1 MSYPF
6 QGPDGRLPSVI
17 GPIKLP
23 TTPIRRATRTI
34 SCFEFRVSST
44 GGSMAVRI
52 RGKRYK
58 ESAKFVPATAVT
70 LEAAFPVLKQMKKAK
85 FDETVNVVI
94 HLGLDPK
101 QADQMVRGAVS
112 LPKGIGKTNRV
123 IAFVQGNNID
133 VARAAGAV
141 EAGSDELVAKVN
153 GGWTDFDVAIAT
165 PDMMPK
171 IARLGK
177 VLGPQ
182 GKMPSPKAGT
192 VTTDVTTAVKEYTAG
207 KIEFRND
214 AGGNIH
220 AVIGKLSFTDHD
232 LAANAHALINT
243 LKKMKPAAAKGS
255 YIKKDTAH
263 SSMSPGVPI
272 DITHLNVHE
281 EEK

>member
-1 MSYPF
+1 
-6 QGPDGRLPSVI
+6 
-17 GPIKLP
+17 
-23 TTPIRRATRTI
+23 
-34 SCFEFRVSST
+34 
-44 GGSMAVRI
+44 MAVKV

-58 ESAKFVPATAVT
+58 EAAKFVPANPVT

-85 FDETVNVVI
+85 FDETVNLVV
-94 HLGLDPK
+94 HLGIDPK
-101 QADQMVRGAVS
+101 QADQMVRGALS
-112 LPKGIGKTNRV
+112 LPKGIGKTNKV
-123 IAFVQGNNID
+123 IAFVQGGNID
-133 VARAAGAV
+133 AARNAGAI
-141 EAGSDELVAKVN
+141 EAGADELIAKVN
-153 GGWTDFDVAIAT
+153 GGWADFDVAVAT

-192 VTTDVTTAVKEYTAG
+192 VTTDVATAVREYTAG

-220 AVIGKLSFTDHD
+220 AVVGKLSFADTD
-232 LAANAHALINT
+232 LAANAHALINQ
-243 LKKMKPAAAKGS
+243 LRKMKPPAAKGH
-255 YIKKDTAH
+255 YIKKITIH

-272 DITHLNVHE
+272 DISHLDNQDE

>member
-1 MSYPF
+1 
-6 QGPDGRLPSVI
+6 
-17 GPIKLP
+17 
-23 TTPIRRATRTI
+23 
-34 SCFEFRVSST
+34 
-44 GGSMAVRI
+44 MAVKI

-58 ESAKFVPATAVT
+58 EAAKLVPPTAVA
-70 LEAAFPVLKQMKKAK
+70 LDQAFPVLKQMKKAK

-94 HLGLDPK
+94 HLGIDPK

-123 IAFVQGNNID
+123 IAFVQGGNID
-133 VARAAGAV
+133 VARDAGAV
-141 EAGSDELVAKVN
+141 EFGADELIAKVS
-153 GGWTDFDVAIAT
+153 GGWSDFDVAVAT

-192 VTTDVTTAVKEYTAG
+192 VTADVATAVKEYTAG

-220 AVIGKLSFTDHD
+220 AVIGKLSFADSD
-232 LAANAHALINT
+232 LSANAQSLIET
-243 LKKMKPAAAKGS
+243 LRKMKPTTAKGV
-255 YIKKDTAH
+255 YIKKITVH
-263 SSMSPGVPI
+263 SSMSPGIQI
-272 DITHLNVHE
+272 DTSNLDARE
-281 EEK
+281 EDK

>member
-1 MSYPF
+1 MSLKF
-6 QGPDGRLPSVI
+6 
-17 GPIKLP
+17 
-23 TTPIRRATRTI
+23 
-34 SCFEFRVSST
+34 
-44 GGSMAVRI
+44 

-58 ESAKFVPATAVT
+58 EAAKLVPATAVT
-70 LEAAFPVLKQMKKAK
+70 LEAAFPLLKQMKKAK
-85 FDETVNVVI
+85 FDETVNIAI
-94 HLGLDPK
+94 HLGIDPK

-133 VARAAGAV
+133 VAKAAGAI
-141 EAGSDELVAKVN
+141 EAGADELATKVG

-192 VTTDVTTAVKEYTAG
+192 VTTDVATAVREYTAG

-214 AGGNIH
+214 SGGNIH
-220 AVIGKLSFTDHD
+220 AVLGKMSFADAD
-232 LAANAHALINT
+232 LVTNATALIDV
-243 LKKMKPAAAKGS
+243 LRKMKPAASKGT
-255 YIKKDTAH
+255 YIKKITIH
-263 SSMSPGVPI
+263 SSMSPGI
-272 DITHLNVHE
+272 NVDTTALGIVKE
-281 EEK
+281 EQA

>member
-1 MSYPF
+1 M
-6 QGPDGRLPSVI
+6 G
-17 GPIKLP
+17 IK
-23 TTPIRRATRTI
+23 
-34 SCFEFRVSST
+34 V
-44 GGSMAVRI
+44 

-58 ESAKFVPATAVT
+58 EAAKLVPTTPVT
-70 LEAAFPVLKQMKKAK
+70 IENALPIIKQFKAAK
-85 FDETVNVVI
+85 FDESVNIVV
-94 HLGLDPK
+94 HLGIDPK

-123 IAFVQGNNID
+123 IAFVQGGNIE

-141 EAGSDELVAKVN
+141 EAGADELVAKVN
-153 GGWTDFDVAIAT
+153 GGWTDFDVAVAT

-192 VTTDVTTAVKEYTAG
+192 VTTDVTTAIREYTAG

-220 AVIGKLSFTDHD
+220 AVVGKVSFSEHD
-232 LAANAHALINT
+232 LALNTHALVET
-243 LKKMKPAAAKGS
+243 LRKVKPVTAKGI
-255 YIKKDTAH
+255 YIKKITLHA
-263 SSMSPGVPI
+263 SMSPGIDI

>member
-1 MSYPF
+1 
-6 QGPDGRLPSVI
+6 
-17 GPIKLP
+17 
-23 TTPIRRATRTI
+23 
-34 SCFEFRVSST
+34 
-44 GGSMAVRI
+44 MAVKI

-58 ESAKFVPATAVT
+58 EAAKFVPPNPVA
-70 LEAAFPVLKQMKKAK
+70 LEAAFPVLKQMKKTK
-85 FDETVNVVI
+85 FDATVNLVV
-94 HLGLDPK
+94 HLGIDPK
-101 QADQMVRGAVS
+101 QADQMVRGALS

-123 IAFVQGNNID
+123 IAFVQGANID
-133 VARAAGAV
+133 VARAAGAI
-141 EAGSDELVAKVN
+141 EAGADELIAKVN
-153 GGWTDFDVAIAT
+153 GGWSEFDVAVAT

-220 AVIGKLSFTDHD
+220 AVVGKLSFADAD
-232 LAANAHALINT
+232 LAANAHALIEQ
-243 LKKMKPAAAKGS
+243 LRKMKPAASKGL
-255 YIKKDTAH
+255 YIKKITVH

-272 DITHLNVHE
+272 DTTHLNVHE

>member
-1 MSYPF
+1 
-6 QGPDGRLPSVI
+6 
-17 GPIKLP
+17 
-23 TTPIRRATRTI
+23 
-34 SCFEFRVSST
+34 
-44 GGSMAVRI
+44 MAVKV

-58 ESAKFVPATAVT
+58 EAVKHVPAGAVT
-70 LEAAFPVLKQMKKAK
+70 LEAAFPVLKQMKRAK
-85 FDETVNVVI
+85 FDETVNLVV
-94 HLGLDPK
+94 HLGIDPK

-123 IAFVQGNNID
+123 IAFVQGQNID
-133 VARAAGAV
+133 AARAAGAI
-141 EAGSDELVAKVN
+141 EAGADELIAKVN
-153 GGWTDFDVAIAT
+153 GGWAEFDVAVAT

-220 AVIGKLSFTDHD
+220 AVVGKVSFADSDLS
-232 LAANAHALINT
+232 ANAHALIET
-243 LKKMKPAAAKGS
+243 LRKMKPAAAKGH
-255 YIKKDTAH
+255 YIKKITVH
-263 SSMSPGVPI
+263 SSMSPGIPI
-272 DITHLNVHE
+272 DISHLQVTE
-281 EEK
+281 EESK